1 MEALELSAEA
11 RRRVED
17 QLTELAELLPI
28 PDVWATLGQG
38 DESTLALLAGD
49 LLLTI
54 GRGTATDEEGPLVV
68 RCNPLRVTEVC
79 FERKDQNTLWDFQF
93 RDRDPL
99 RVEGRMDYPGAP
111 GAAETFDQREA
122 FARTLASSIG
132 WRIAE
137 RGSVRR
143 HEPVEDEL
151 TDTGSPPRSE
161 PGRRQ
166 VTDVWG
172 NPLSKRR
179 RRNR

>member
-111 GAAETFDQREA
+111 GPLRLRP
-122 FARTLASSIG
+122 ARGVRADARFKHRVADRRAGIG
-132 WRIAE
+132 
-137 RGSVRR
+137 
-143 HEPVEDEL
+143 P
-151 TDTGSPPRSE
+151 PPRAR
-161 PGRRQ
+161 G
-166 VTDVWG
+166 G
-172 NPLSKRR
+172 
-179 RRNR
+179 